1 MRARLLSA
9 TAVAL
14 LTIAFVSPP
23 PVRAQDSLAFIGVAL
38 DRDSR
43 QADRKLAE
51 YLYQRAGVRLAP
63 EDLEYERVID
73 RLVGWR
79 QADGFFVARTTPYV
93 YLAAEMLGA
102 ELDVL
107 GTYVSTRSG
116 ETTYSSFLV
125 VNRANFAAQPT
136 LFDVE
141 RFLKERKQRPRFVY
155 HNSFSTSSYFLPS
168 LFFRARKIY
177 SMPESTESLV
187 AIASDRMAD
196 ASSST
201 LVELVARGEADV
213 AAVWDATKSRFEPG
227 GDAFARFGKDVYFVQ
242 LPTRLPNDL
251 LVVSAGLDRAAKDR
265 LRAALHDLTPD
276 AIGIADFRTWKVIT
290 EAPEARLALAD
301 LRWLSRER
309 PYPVTVE
316 IRLAPSA
323 GAETGRALVE
333 AAKQAVRLSGTELV
347 IYDQDFHERIDFT
360 WTIEPLHDGAV
371 VLRSGITGSELEDQV
386 LRLSFRDPE
395 ELSKRLVTT
404 ITSRLHRIRYVWP
417 YSTSNPIV
425 IRDLPLWLPAGSQVK
440 VQKVT
445 WLDPE
450 RNRFRGGPLFDAR
463 IKASGF
469 HRYEL
474 DGEDFARGPERA
486 ADFDAMSNVAY
497 RVILIRPMEE
507 RPIFRI
513 LTVALL
519 ALFAGGAA
527 AAVWDARRSRRAA
540 AIASPAPW
548 I

>member
-1 MRARLLSA
+1 MRDRLLLAA
-9 TAVAL
+9 TAAL
-14 LTIAFVSPP
+14 VVWLACPP
-23 PVRAQDSLAFIGVAL
+23 AALAQDSLAFIGVAL
-38 DRDSR
+38 DRESR
-43 QADRKLAE
+43 EADRKLAE

-79 QADGFFVARTTPYV
+79 QADGFFVARATPYV

-107 GTYVSTRSG
+107 GTYVSTGSG

-136 LFDVE
+136 LFDIE
-141 RFLKERKQRPRFVY
+141 RFLKDRTKRPRFVY
-155 HNSFSTSSYFLPS
+155 HNPFSTSSYFLPS

-187 AIASDRMAD
+187 AIASDRVAD

-213 AAVWDATKSRFEPG
+213 AAVWDATKSRFEA
-227 GDAFARFGKDVYFVQ
+227 GDPFTRFGKDVYFVR

-251 LVVSAGLDRAAKDR
+251 LVVSAGLDRAVKDR
-265 LRAALHDLTPD
+265 LRAALREMKPEE
-276 AIGIADFRTWKVIT
+276 IGIADFRTWKVIT
-290 EAPEARLALAD
+290 DSPEARLALAD
-301 LRWLSRER
+301 LRWLARER
-309 PYPVTVE
+309 PYPVTVG

-323 GAETGRALVE
+323 DAETGRALVE
-333 AAKQAVRLSGTELV
+333 AAKQAVRLAGTELV

-360 WTIEPLHDGAV
+360 WTIEPLHDGAI
-371 VLRSGITGSELEDQV
+371 VLRSAITGADIDDQV

-404 ITSRLHRIRYVWP
+404 IASRLHRIRYVWP

-425 IRDLPLWLPAGSQVK
+425 IRDLALWLPAGSRVK

-450 RNRFRGGPLFDAR
+450 RNRFRGGPLFDAG

-486 ADFDAMSNVAY
+486 AAFDAMSNVAY

-507 RPIFRI
+507 RTIFRI
-513 LTVALL
+513 LTVVLL
-519 ALFAGGAA
+519 VLFAGGAA
-527 AAVWDARRSRRAA
+527 AAVWDVRRSRRAA
-540 AIASPAPW
+540 SVASPAPW
-548 I
+548 V